1 MTKPLMGE
9 TSWVA
14 FFCLP
19 FSKNGVSG
27 NGLFVIGRV
36 KGNCPW
42 QKEVCMEQSTNEIMY
57 NLATALILD
66 LLVNNKIT
74 QAEFERID
82 ELNKESFGVG

>member
-1 MTKPLMGE
+1 MGE

-19 FSKNGVSG
+19 FFEIEGERFG
-27 NGLFVIGRV
+27 RFCHREGEGLYSR
-36 KGNCPW
+36 
-42 QKEVCMEQSTNEIMY
+42 QEELMEQSTNELLY

-74 QAEFERID
+74 QAEFEKID
-82 ELNKESFGVG
+82 ALNKESFGVG